1 MFKKAQRT
9 EARLRLALCGV
20 SGAGKTYSAL
30 LIAKGLLGG
39 KGKIG
44 MIDTERGS
52 GALYSHMLDYD
63 VAQLTSPF
71 SPQKYIAAIKA
82 AEEAGYGVLII
93 DSLSHAWA
101 GEGGIL
107 DLHDKAAKAVR
118 STFTAWREVT
128 PQHNKLVD
136 AILNS
141 SCHIIATMRTKMA
154 YEIQQEDGKT
164 KVTKVG
170 LAPIQREGLEYEFS
184 VVLDLSVDGH
194 IASASKDRTSMLD
207 GLYFKPNEETG
218 RWFREWLNGKDVV
231 KSLPENPVT
240 FQENV
245 GLSNQIY
252 ILLENLGFGGYLD
265 NYSRDV
271 CQKYQVEKVEDLSK
285 KQVEEQ
291 VRMLKQLKDSPRKKN
306 QFVAMLREQRMAA

>member
-9 EARLRLALCGV
+9 EARLRLALCGA
-20 SGAGKTYSAL
+20 SGSGKTYSAL
-30 LIAKGLLGG
+30 LIAKGLLNGV
-39 KGKIG
+39 GKIA
-44 MIDTERGS
+44 MVDTERGS
-52 GALYSHMLDYD
+52 GQLYSHMLDYD
-63 VAQLTSPF
+63 VAPLSPPF

-136 AILNS
+136 TILNS
-141 SCHIIATMRTKMA
+141 ACHIIVTMRTKTA
-154 YEIQQEDGKT
+154 YEVQQEDGKT

-170 LAPIQREGLEYEFS
+170 MAPIQREGLEYEFTC
-184 VVLDLSVDGH
+184 VLDLSVEGH

-218 RWFREWLNGKDVV
+218 KWFRDWLSGKDIV
-231 KSLPENPVT
+231 KSLPEKSAT
-240 FQENV
+240 FRDNV
-245 GLSNQIY
+245 GASNQIY
-252 ILLENLGFGGYLD
+252 ILLENLGFGGYV
-265 NYSRDV
+265 NEYRQYV
-271 CQKYQVEKVEDLSK
+271 CQKYGVGKIEDLIK
-285 KQVEEQ
+285 KQIEEQ
-291 VRMLKQLKDSPRKKN
+291 VKMLKQVQTNLKKRN
-306 QFVAMLREQRMAA
+306 QFAAMLKGQKMAA